1 MPQRV
6 TELHCIVPIDNVR
19 SVMQYGILSYER
31 AAALPHASVAMQAVQ
46 DRRDLVQIPGGL
58 KLHQYANLYF
68 HARNPMM
75 YLRQDQ
81 AEQLCVLQVSRDVL
95 TMARVVLA
103 DQNASSNYVRFL
115 GPQQLT
121 ALNLDRVYA
130 RDWRSDDRI
139 TYYQQKAAKCAEVLV
154 PHCVPT
160 HLIIGAYVVNEAAYN
175 ALQAIGFNRPV
186 SIHPDLFFH

>member
-1 MPQRV
+1 MPQRI
-6 TELHCIVPIDNVR
+6 TELHCIVPIHNIK
-19 SVMQYGILSYER
+19 SVMQHGILSYER
-31 AAALPHASVAMQAVQ
+31 AAGLPHTSVAMQAVQ

-75 YLRQDQ
+75 YLRQGQ

-95 TMARVVLA
+95 TIAHVVLA

-115 GPQQLT
+115 GSQQLAT
-121 ALNLDRVYA
+121 LNLDRVYA
-130 RDWRSDDRI
+130 RDWRSDNLI

-160 HLIIGAYVVNEAAYN
+160 PLIIGAYVVNEDAYN
-175 ALQAIGFNRPV
+175 ALLAIGFDRPV
-186 SIHPDLFFH
+186 SINPDLFFH